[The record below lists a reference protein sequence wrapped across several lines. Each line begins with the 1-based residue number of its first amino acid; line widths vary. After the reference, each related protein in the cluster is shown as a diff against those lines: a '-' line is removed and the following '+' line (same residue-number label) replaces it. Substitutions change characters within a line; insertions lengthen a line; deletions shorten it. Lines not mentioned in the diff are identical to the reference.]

1 MISDIIFL
9 SALAPLFIAGIKKTE
24 MALAALLVVEIVRPH
39 NLTYGPLSSLP
50 LSAIAFAWVAMSL
63 AINLK
68 NIRWPKPNFTLVLLL
83 SFIIWITF
91 TTSNALFPAPANFL
105 WDAAFKNVLVLLLAI
120 FCINNSRQLDL
131 IVLITTAS
139 LLYFVYSAGIKTVL
153 GGGGYKSM
161 LITTAY
167 GGGQHPLAES
177 STLSTMVIIYIPLAV
192 YCLKSNFSFRIP
204 RSIRFFLT
212 SGIILSVP
220 AMIGTGARTGFV
232 CLVALLL
239 YYTIISKN
247 RYYILLLLAISLP
260 VAYQFAPAE
269 WKERMSTIGS
279 HEEDSSALGRVVVW
293 KWTLDFVKENPNGGG
308 FFAYMAN
315 ATELQYYI
323 DEGTIYDIEKGKAFH
338 NAYFQVLGEHGYFG
352 ILLYFL
358 MLISSIYY
366 NLRSKNRAT
375 SECLILCIAIYMIG
389 SMFIGVAYLI
399 WHYFFLVLSHINYQN
414 GRSS

>member
-1 MISDIIFL
+1 
-9 SALAPLFIAGIKKTE
+9 
-24 MALAALLVVEIVRPH
+24 
-39 NLTYGPLSSLP
+39 
-50 LSAIAFAWVAMSL
+50 
-63 AINLK
+63 
-68 NIRWPKPNFTLVLLL
+68 
-83 SFIIWITF
+83 
-91 TTSNALFPAPANFL
+91 
-105 WDAAFKNVLVLLLAI
+105 
-120 FCINNSRQLDL
+120 
-131 IVLITTAS
+131 
-139 LLYFVYSAGIKTVL
+139 
-153 GGGGYKSM
+153 M

-177 STLSTMVIIYIPLAV
+177 STLSTMAIVFIPLAL
-192 YCLKSNFSFRIP
+192 YCLKSRFSIGIP
-204 RSIRFFLT
+204 KLLRLFLIA
-212 SGIILSVP
+212 GLVLSVP

-247 RYYILLLLAISLP
+247 RLYILLLLAIFLP
-260 VAYQFAPAE
+260 VSYQFAPPE

-279 HEEDSSALGRVVVW
+279 HEEDSSAIGRVAVW
-293 KWTLDFVKENPNGGG
+293 KWTLDFVEENPNGGG

-352 ILLYFL
+352 IFLYVL
-358 MLISSIYY
+358 MLVSSIYY
-366 NLRSKNRAT
+366 NLRSKNNAA
-375 SECLILCIAIYMIG
+375 SECIILCIAIYTIG

-414 GRSS
+414 GRSL